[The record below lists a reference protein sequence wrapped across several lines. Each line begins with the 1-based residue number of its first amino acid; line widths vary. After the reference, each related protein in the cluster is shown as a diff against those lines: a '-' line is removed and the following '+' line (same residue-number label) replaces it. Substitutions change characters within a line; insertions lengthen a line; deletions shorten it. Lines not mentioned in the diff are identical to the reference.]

1 LRVSR
6 LLKEPGTLIM
16 GILNVTPDSFFDGGS
31 YFDLESAV
39 NYAHQMVDEGADI
52 IDIGGESSRPGADP
66 VSLEEEEKRVMPVL
80 ERLISEVEISISVDT
95 YKSTIAKKALEIGAQ
110 IINDISGLRF
120 DSDMANVVAEHDC
133 HVVIMHMKG
142 SPKDM
147 QLNPTYF
154 DLISEL
160 VEFFEERI
168 AHASSQGISGDKIIL
183 DPGIGFGKRVED
195 NFDIIRELESI
206 VELGYPVLVGPS
218 RKTFLSKTL
227 NLPFEDLIEGTSA
240 AVTASIINGAK
251 IVRVHDVKEMKR
263 VVTVADTFQKSR
275 VLA

>member
-1 LRVSR
+1 MRVSR

-16 GILNVTPDSFFDGGS
+16 GILNVTPDSFSDGGA

-39 NYAHQMVDEGADI
+39 DHAYKMVNEGADI
-52 IDIGGESSRPGADP
+52 IDIGGESSRPGAEP
-66 VSLEEEEKRVMPVL
+66 VTLEEEEKRVIPVL
-80 ERLISEVEISISVDT
+80 ERLVGEIDVPISVDT
-95 YKSTIAKKALEIGAQ
+95 YKSTIAKKALEFGTQ
-110 IINDISGLRF
+110 IINDISGLTF
-120 DSDMANVVAEHDC
+120 DPDMAYVVAEYDC

-154 DLISEL
+154 DLMSEL
-160 VEFFEERI
+160 VTFFEERI
-168 AHASSQGISGDKIIL
+168 GHASAQGISGDKIIL

-195 NFDIIRELESI
+195 NFVIIRELESI
-206 VELGYPVLVGPS
+206 VELGYPVIVGPS
-218 RKTFLSKTL
+218 RKSFLSKTL
-227 NLPFEDLIEGTSA
+227 NLPSEDLIEGTSA

-251 IVRVHDVKEMKR
+251 IVRVHDVKKMKR
-263 VVTVADTFQKSR
+263 VVTIADTFQKSR